1 MGALRCLVNASM
13 SSSRSFL
20 FAIGLALL
28 VSGSQAAAPAPN
40 AIDTVKR
47 LYRDYS
53 WEATMIDGPG
63 PWIGDA
69 PKSVLEQYLDG
80 ELAAIWVKSRACKGG
95 DCAVDWVGY
104 DPLWDSMDPSGY
116 YNVTVESTND
126 PHLVKVEMDAAC
138 SPGQICKPVEDTR
151 VRLTYF
157 LQPTAQGWR
166 IADIQSE
173 VHGSLKAALLRAM
186 NEH

>member
-1 MGALRCLVNASM
+1 MDAFRRLWRESMPSICLG
-13 SSSRSFL
+13 L
-20 FAIGLALL
+20 FALCLAM
-28 VSGSQAAAPAPN
+28 VTVGSWAMSPGPKTT
-40 AIDTVKR
+40 DTVKR

-53 WEATMIDGPG
+53 WEATMIDGLG

-69 PKSVLEQYLDG
+69 PKSVLEQYFDSDLVA
-80 ELAAIWVKSRACKGG
+80 LWIKSRACTGS

-104 DPLWDSMDPSGY
+104 DPLWDSMDPSGF
-116 YNVTVESTND
+116 YNVTVEATD
-126 PHLVKVEMDAAC
+126 DQQVVKVEMDASC
-138 SPGQICKPVEDTR
+138 GSGPTCKPSDNTR

-157 LQPTAQGWR
+157 MKLTAQGWR

-173 VHGSLKAALLRAM
+173 VHGSLKAALLRAL